1 MLVSVGGCSPA
12 EADEQTMIAVALR
25 QATSAARCSA
35 PCTTRRH
42 EAAAHPVQ
50 PAAAELQLTRR
61 HRDDLAFGTDMARVQ
76 LQAGAGCA
84 VVVCVDTDGQHAHP
98 RVLVT
103 LLLLNEQSSMKQ
115 DVGLAL
121 EQTKMAGACSL
132 RGFFESLPKLWTAA
146 HVQCV
151 RECLLMM

>member
-25 QATSAARCSA
+25 QAAS
-35 PCTTRRH
+35 
-42 EAAAHPVQ
+42 
-50 PAAAELQLTRR
+50 PAAAKLHLTRR
-61 HRDDLAFGTDMARVQ
+61 RRDDLAFGTDMARVQ

-84 VVVCVDTDGQHAHP
+84 VVVCVDTDGQRAHP

-103 LLLLNEQSSMKQ
+103 LLLLNEQSCLKQ

-121 EQTKMAGACSL
+121 EQTKMAGGCSL
-132 RGFFESLPKLWTAA
+132 HGFFESLPKLWTAA
-146 HVQCV
+146 HLQCV